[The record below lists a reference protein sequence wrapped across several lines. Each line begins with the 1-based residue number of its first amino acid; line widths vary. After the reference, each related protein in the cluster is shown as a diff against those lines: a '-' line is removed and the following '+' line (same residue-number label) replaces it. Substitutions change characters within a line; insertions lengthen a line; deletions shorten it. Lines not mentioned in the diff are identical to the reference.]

1 MSAKDA
7 QYVWPAFPFPTEGDM
22 ACISGVENIVVALG
36 HRVAIA
42 RGESTSEL
50 AISVSP
56 LVSDFKL
63 QYSTLASASDE
74 YEYTH
79 TLICHE

>member
-1 MSAKDA
+1 
-7 QYVWPAFPFPTEGDM
+7 M

-36 HRVAIA
+36 HRIAIA

-50 AISVSP
+50 ASSASP

-63 QYSTLASASDE
+63 QASIPSASDD
-74 YEYTH
+74 YEYTY
-79 TLICHE
+79 TLIYHR